1 MEYDAVMKNEEAL
14 YTLMEKDLQSTNV
27 KSKALNII
35 LNMWNKRLY
44 SQMKWKAYL

>member
-35 LNMWNKRLY
+35 LNTLCVKKGCETRDY
-44 SQMKWKAYL
+44 IVK